1 MRKNVKTAT
10 LLKILNP
17 DLEFPEN
24 TPEEFK
30 KEVYEMIDKE

>member
-10 LLKILNP
+10 VIKVMNP

-30 KEVYEMIDKE
+30 KEVFEMIEKE